1 MLIILMLSTVY
12 NGRYWVFFTD
22 KGNQKE
28 NISAQIERVAG
39 LYPSITI
46 ERRMKAM
53 GKPADRGDLPVYP
66 PYIDSLKK
74 LGFKPRYVSRWLNA
88 VSGLLPEGMVNRIEK
103 LPFVREVKRV
113 TTIGGSFPRI
123 PKTLSYGKQE
133 TNIKLMNID
142 KLHNLG
148 YSGKGVRIGIFDTG
162 FEYGEG
168 AHEALDMIHVIA
180 KADFVFP
187 DTIVQDGDTIIV
199 PDTIVS
205 YEQGEDYRED
215 TYPVCYA
222 PFCCQTDHG
231 TMVLSILAG
240 YAAGSFIGVAFGADY
255 ILAKTEQ
262 VYDREGHHVELKVEE
277 DNWIRAMEWAESIG
291 VDVVSSSVGYRDFQD
306 TTGYS
311 YADMDGKTAPITIA
325 AESAYARGV
334 IVVNA
339 MGNVSGG
346 APESSIVA
354 PADGEHVL
362 SIGGVE
368 MEIDS
373 ITGDTEWVWCNEAAA
388 YAPDPMVHTAKKP
401 DLAAPFYAQVVN
413 PEWRTE
419 FLKLPGWDTLSI
431 PHYISGGGTSFS
443 TPYVAGIAALLLEA
457 FPSLK
462 GNPDT
467 IRLALISTASRHA
480 SPNHYVGHG
489 VPNALA
495 ALNFLGEPEVVYK
508 EKNYI
513 LPVYP
518 NPFRINKNSVI
529 TIPFV
534 LDNNDYVQLK
544 VYDSGGKLVYY
555 RDVGFTLAGRNYTK
569 WVPGDLRPGVYTII
583 IKTGFTRLR
592 SRIFVLR

>member
-22 KGNQKE
+22 KGDQKG

-39 LYPSITI
+39 LYPSVTV

-53 GKPADRGDLPVYP
+53 GKPANRGDLPVYP

-74 LGFKPRYVSRWLNA
+74 LGFRPRYVSRWLNG
-88 VSGLLPEGMVNRIEK
+88 VSGLLPEDMVNRIKK

-113 TTIGGSFPRI
+113 ATIGGCFPYI
-123 PKTLSYGKQE
+123 PKPLSYGKQE
-133 TNIKLMNID
+133 TNIKLMSID

-148 YSGKGVRIGIFDTG
+148 YSGKGVRIGVFDTG

-205 YEQGEDYRED
+205 YEQGEDYREG
-215 TYPVCYA
+215 TYPNCYA

-277 DNWIRAMEWAESIG
+277 DNWIRAMEWAESLG

-311 YADMDGKTAPITIA
+311 YADMDGRTALITIA

-346 APESSIVA
+346 APETSIVA

-373 ITGDTEWVWCNEAAA
+373 TSGDTEWVWCSEAAA
-388 YAPDPMVHTAKKP
+388 GPTADGRRKP

-419 FLKLPGWDTLSI
+419 FLNLPGGDTLSI

-462 GNPDT
+462 GKPDS
-467 IRLALISTASRHA
+467 IRLALLSAGSRH
-480 SPNHYVGHG
+480 SLPDYRVGYG
-489 VPNALA
+489 IPDALS

-518 NPFRINKNSVI
+518 NPVRINENSVI

-555 RDVGFTLAGRNYTK
+555 KDVGFTLAGRNYIK
-569 WVPGDLRPGVYTII
+569 WVLGDLRPGVYTII
-583 IKTGFTRLR
+583 INTGFTRLR
-592 SRIFVLR
+592 SRIFVLK